1 MNSFAAAC
9 EAQVRTEWAAVVK
22 CSILSPRPRA
32 PPYPPKPFSFTV
44 TPSPLTSSPNSGNQ
58 WVLWPFSSQYLLPW
72 KSVEGS
78 YWVVSPL
85 RAGRRAGRQA
95 PICPWVSEASVLPR
109 DTEPF
114 SPPPP
119 IPSSDWVLGRWRGEN
134 NTPLLDRS
142 GKHFY
147 NPPSAGKS
155 LPTPC
160 PEVSSKPGGDIWV
173 GLLIPSLPLPAFH
186 PVFHS

>member
-1 MNSFAAAC
+1 M
-9 EAQVRTEWAAVVK
+9 
-22 CSILSPRPRA
+22 SPKA
-32 PPYPPKPFSFTV
+32 FLLYSYPVSSDLFSQ
-44 TPSPLTSSPNSGNQ
+44 LR
-58 WVLWPFSSQYLLPW
+58 
-72 KSVEGS
+72 KSVGSLSLFFAVFAPQKSLEGS

-95 PICPWVSEASVLPR
+95 PICPWVSESSVLPR

-155 LPTPC
+155 LPTRC

-173 GLLIPSLPLPAFH
+173 GLLIPSLPLPACH
-186 PVFHS
+186 PVVHS